1 MMVGTPRER
10 QARTHTSPACARRGR
25 RAGSPP
31 TYLPVD
37 EAASGELL
45 SNAQGAKGIRA
56 RLGARRSQG
65 ESAALSLHLDAKPIL
80 EPPTAP
86 EPDSPDPEPERA
98 RIEQELGIV
107 ALTSNLTGY

>member
-1 MMVGTPRER
+1 MGLLKHDGRHSARAAGKNAYEPGVREPGR
-10 QARTHTSPACARRGR
+10 GLPSPPTSGLEGVVRDGAPGGSRKRARARRGR

-37 EAASGELL
+37 EAASGELV

-65 ESAALSLHLDAKPIL
+65 ESAALSL
-80 EPPTAP
+80 
-86 EPDSPDPEPERA
+86 
-98 RIEQELGIV
+98 
-107 ALTSNLTGY
+107 